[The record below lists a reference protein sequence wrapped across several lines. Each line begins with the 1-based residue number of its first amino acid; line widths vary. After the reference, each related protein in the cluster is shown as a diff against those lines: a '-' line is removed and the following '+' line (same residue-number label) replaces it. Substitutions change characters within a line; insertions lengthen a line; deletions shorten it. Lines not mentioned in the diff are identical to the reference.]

1 MRKDKQNK
9 QEEVMVRLGTTIR
22 FLRGGMSLREL
33 AEKADVP
40 HSNLFRLEA
49 GITKDPPLF
58 LMQKIA
64 RYFNLTVDELMN
76 FDAKVCSTCGGR
88 GWVKGK

>member
-1 MRKDKQNK
+1 MAKE
-9 QEEVMVRLGTTIR
+9 QEEIMVRLGTTIR

-33 AEKADVP
+33 SEKTEVP

-58 LMQKIA
+58 LIRKIA
-64 RYFNLTVDELMN
+64 EHFNLTVDELMN
-76 FDAKVCSTCGGR
+76 FDAKVCPTCKGR